1 MKIFDCLEN
10 RVIIFAYK
18 SRVGGF
24 NMADNKLNNYTL
36 IEVLHL
42 TYLARDSFEYCFG
55 QQMNV
60 SEENFQR
67 RANMAKNML
76 AEGNF
81 VQKWI
86 TNHPNEEVR
95 KFYQQ
100 FVEYFSNIY
109 EKETYVSHET
119 KKVEQEKIVDFA
131 EETIKIYQV
140 AEDILNAFYN
150 EYKKQEGLVNP
161 DVEKAVLASQ
171 DYYRVI
177 ANWLLFNE
185 VVRNDGEY
193 NKARRASN
201 GQTSYEVNYNL
212 NILKRL
218 IGMFNFNRQRYL
230 GDKVDIKQ
238 LFEDSMTAF
247 KSLDGTLIK
256 DKEEKENR
264 KLTQDEIINLKKE
277 CLEKAGN
284 ENLQAI
290 RVYETIWKET
300 YQNVVKYM
308 QENPLNNN
316 QQAQP
321 AEKAEEKKEA

>member
-1 MKIFDCLEN
+1 
-10 RVIIFAYK
+10 
-18 SRVGGF
+18 
-24 NMADNKLNNYTL
+24 MADNKLNNYTL
-36 IEVLHL
+36 IEILHL

-55 QQMNV
+55 QINV
-60 SEENFQR
+60 TDENFQR
-67 RANMAKNML
+67 RATMSKNML

-86 TNHPNEEVR
+86 TGHPNEEVR

-100 FVEYFSNIY
+100 FVDYFSNIY

-119 KKVEQEKIVDFA
+119 KKVDPEKIVDFV
-131 EETIKIYQV
+131 EETVKVYQI
-140 AEDILNAFYN
+140 AEDILKAFYG
-150 EYKKQEGLVNP
+150 EYKKQEGVINP
-161 DVEKAVLASQ
+161 EIEKAIIASQ

-193 NKARRASN
+193 NKARKASN

-218 IGMFNFNRQRYL
+218 IGLFNFNRQRYS

-238 LFEDSMTAF
+238 LFEDSMTSF

-256 DKEEKENR
+256 EKEEKENR
-264 KLTQDEIINLKKE
+264 KLTNDEINALRKE
-277 CLEKAGN
+277 TLEKAGN

-300 YQNVVKYM
+300 YQGVVKFM
-308 QENPLNNN
+308 QENPLN
-316 QQAQP
+316 QQGQAP
-321 AEKAEEKKEA
+321 EENKGEQA

>member
-1 MKIFDCLEN
+1 
-10 RVIIFAYK
+10 
-18 SRVGGF
+18 
-24 NMADNKLNNYTL
+24 MADNKLNNYTL

-42 TYLARDSFEYCFG
+42 TYLARDSFEYCFA
-55 QQMNV
+55 QINV

-67 RANMAKNML
+67 RANMSKNML

-86 TNHPNEEVR
+86 TNHPNEDVR

-109 EKETYVSHET
+109 ERETYVSHAT
-119 KKVEQEKIVDFA
+119 RKVDPEKIVDFA
-131 EETIKIYQV
+131 EETIKVYQV
-140 AEDILNAFYN
+140 AEDILKAFYN
-150 EYKKQEGLVNP
+150 EYKKQDGVVNP
-161 DVEKAVLASQ
+161 EIEKAVLASL
-171 DYYRVI
+171 DYYRVV

-193 NKARRASN
+193 NKARKEAK

-218 IGMFNFNRQRYL
+218 IGLFNFNRQRYS

-247 KSLDGTLIK
+247 KSLDGTLVK
-256 DKEEKENR
+256 DKEDKEGR

-277 CLEKAGN
+277 SLEKAGN

-290 RVYETIWKET
+290 RVYEAIWKET
-300 YQNVVKYM
+300 YQGVIKFM
-308 QENPLNNN
+308 QDNPLNN
-316 QQAQP
+316 QQQP
-321 AEKAEEKKEA
+321 QEEKKEA